1 MPLEPGLIAYAAWAS
16 LALATRRG
24 PPRPPLVAALAP
36 RPAMAAGWSLLALAL
51 LVAVLRLG
59 PPIGV
64 VAGLAQLMVAGAILI
79 LVLSWRPAL
88 ALGLAAPALM
98 GAALT
103 AALG

>member
-24 PPRPPLVAALAP
+24 LPKPPPPLTP
-36 RPAMAAGWSLLALAL
+36 RTAMAAGWSLLALSLAL
-51 LVAVLRLG
+51 AVLRFG

-64 VAGLAQLMVAGAILI
+64 VAGLAQLMLAGVALV
-79 LVLSWRPAL
+79 LVLSWRPRLAL
-88 ALGLAAPALM
+88 ALAAPALA
-98 GAALT
+98 GAALV